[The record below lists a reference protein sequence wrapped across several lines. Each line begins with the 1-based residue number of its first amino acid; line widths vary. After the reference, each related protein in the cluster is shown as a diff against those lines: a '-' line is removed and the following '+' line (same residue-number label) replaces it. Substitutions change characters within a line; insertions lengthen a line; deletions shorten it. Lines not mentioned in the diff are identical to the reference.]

1 MCIPASA
8 STVLKAPNG
17 QKIGK
22 ETGVPPELLREMGV
36 GPQESCWHHSLVFSH
51 HFCQVHHT
59 LTNLQTELVFSTV
72 WTLKCVQIAI
82 KDTLITL
89 KIRNTK
95 NSCTTSSTQATKS
108 CDCSHVCKKQ
118 RHTQNTQNTH
128 ITSNTHATKGS
139 NWSHEHRRLKNT
151 QNTKKLHT
159 RHTKATTKIMYYYF
173 FYMPQQQKCCNQ
185 SDKSKQ
191 KAGGI
196 HRTL

>member
-1 MCIPASA
+1 
-8 STVLKAPNG
+8 
-17 QKIGK
+17 
-22 ETGVPPELLREMGV
+22 MGV

-82 KDTLITL
+82 KATLITL

-128 ITSNTHATKGS
+128 ITSDTHATKGS

-151 QNTKKLHT
+151 QNTKKKTAYTTYQSNNKNYVLLFFLHAT
-159 RHTKATTKIMYYYF
+159 TTKMLQSKWQIQTKGRRHTQNTVIHTHNKAQKTTMHVYLLGEWDEA
-173 FYMPQQQKCCNQ
+173 C
-185 SDKSKQ
+185 
-191 KAGGI
+191 
-196 HRTL
+196 H